1 MALARFRDLFR
12 CSRAAVI
19 GMIHVKALP
28 GTPLNCH
35 GVNELVEMAR
45 REAFAYKEAGV
56 DGVLVENM
64 FDIPYLM
71 GASLGPEVV
80 ATMTRVCQEVRGIIP
95 KHIPCGIQIL
105 AGGNKEA
112 LAVGKAC
119 GLQFIRAECFVFSH
133 VADEGLMNACAGPLL
148 RYRRSIGA
156 EDVLVFTDVK
166 KKHSAHSITS
176 DVGIAEMA
184 EAAKFFLADG
194 VILTGSATG
203 QEADHRQL
211 KDVMNRVD
219 LPVLIGSGVTS
230 DNIHKYMDA
239 HGFIVGSH
247 FKSGGS
253 WMGDLEYERIESFT
267 TLVRNL
273 RKD

>member
-1 MALARFRDLFR
+1 MALSRFKDLFQ

-28 GTPLNCH
+28 GTPLNRH
-35 GVNELVEMAR
+35 GINELVEMAR
-45 REAFAYKEAGV
+45 QEAFAYKEAGV

-80 ATMTRVCQEVRGIIP
+80 ATMTRVCQEVRSIIP
-95 KHIPCGIQIL
+95 KRIPCGIQIL

-156 EDVLVFTDVK
+156 EDVLVFTDIK
-166 KKHSAHSITS
+166 KKHSWDCAHSITS
-176 DVGIAEMA
+176 DVGIADTA

-211 KDVMNRVD
+211 ENVISKVD

-230 DNIHKYMDA
+230 DNVHKYMDA

-247 FKSGGS
+247 FKTGG
-253 WMGDLEYERIESFT
+253 R
-267 TLVRNL
+267 
-273 RKD
+273 

>member
-1 MALARFRDLFR
+1 MALSRFKDLFQ

-28 GTPLNCH
+28 GTPLNRH
-35 GVNELVEMAR
+35 GINELVEMAR
-45 REAFAYKEAGV
+45 QEAFAYKEAGV
-56 DGVLVENM
+56 
-64 FDIPYLM
+64 
-71 GASLGPEVV
+71 
-80 ATMTRVCQEVRGIIP
+80 EVRSIIP
-95 KHIPCGIQIL
+95 KRIPCGIQIL

-156 EDVLVFTDVK
+156 EDVLVFTDIK

-176 DVGIAEMA
+176 DVGIADTA

-211 KDVMNRVD
+211 ENVISKVD

-230 DNIHKYMDA
+230 DNVHKYMDA

-247 FKSGGS
+247 FKTGGS
-253 WMGDLEYERIESFT
+253 WMGDLEYEKIESFT